1 MQHRSDFAAAAFL
14 GRNTREYFQAALEA
28 DVRMIDRWRVRT
40 PSEQTFL
47 ARVRPVVEAYGDEVP
62 CRVSS
67 STINGIIVLHGPGE
81 PTTVELDR
89 PDYVRVSRPGSELA
103 LVVPLADTQAIL
115 AAIARIMR

>member
-28 DVRMIDRWRVRT
+28 DARQADRWRVRT

-67 STINGIIVLHGPGE
+67 STVTGVIVLHGPGE

-89 PDYVRVSRPGSELA
+89 PDYVRVSRPGVQTA
-103 LVVPLADTQAIL
+103 LVVPLGDTQGIL
-115 AAIARIMR
+115 AAISRMMR